1 MSQQFATAEDQI
13 LTTPPG
19 LDRQH
24 PVSGTDIIAM
34 AEEVGLDPRKLY
46 EAVIDLAREGLLTAT
61 CINLAAGIL
70 LKDLGLPRY
79 FFSYIRKQSLTQ
91 LLQAIATNLRVRDGG
106 VDLFGSVAHV
116 DFVFNF
122 GSQSQRVRIATE
134 ETRAAMEDLVAG
146 TISGHRREYYYSP
159 ETGYSTY
166 IIRPETVHDFS
177 VDAFTRSRFLF
188 SLAGDYS
195 ITPEP
200 TRKRYEKFL
209 TECEQSVVP
218 LIQAFNLPETGETR
232 LMFLSD
238 FETPQLPIF
247 RKIIGDHGYT
257 LLRAYWEPFHT
268 RTSVSSSICSLY
280 IRGELSRR
288 EEQILIDNLRDF
300 LAFSLSPVC
309 GLYLNGT
316 LTFQEMLFAGNAIDF
331 THMFIFNETEK
342 ATDREIFQS
351 LDTKDHM
358 DAFAKRIQWANKSTY
373 EARLIEQTVIKYP
386 DFLSFLFRLFSAR
399 FNPASP
405 KHLSDNELE
414 NAWETYNQRL
424 RSRFLDF
431 PVGYDIFCFMF
442 RIVSCTLKT
451 NFFLKAKRS
460 FSFRFDNRILDP
472 LVFSDPVFGVFF
484 VNGHYSRG
492 THLRAGDISR
502 GGLRLIRVSP
512 SNYEAELDNAV
523 LLNYA
528 LGPKAQRIKHKD
540 ICESGAKGVV
550 VPNPAYAGHAMESL
564 YDYTEGIMD
573 LILPNESIVDYYGR
587 QEMIFFGPD
596 EGTAPLMDAVAL
608 RARERG
614 YRHWRTLTTGK
625 TSGIPHDT
633 YGLLANGEAFA
644 LYGRGDQGVELQ
656 IDGATL
662 CTTSDMEEISRHI
675 GGQIILS
682 GMTTTSVMTA
692 FRTMI
697 DHYGRKEEDLHL
709 MITGGPDGDLGA
721 NQIQCYKGRI
731 CLILDGGSVLFDP
744 DGLDKN
750 ELQKLAFARHTAP
763 RLNSLAYPL
772 EKLGK
777 NGFLVPI
784 HAKNIQLPDGRMV
797 EDGTYFHRTFL
808 TDPKNRES
816 IEKAEIHAFIP
827 CGGFK
832 DTINQSNVRN
842 FLDNFRE
849 LKFIVEGANVFFD
862 DCSRRLIAETT
873 AIKQIKDTTANK
885 GGVFSSSIAEVLTA
899 FLFGDNYKEKLI
911 QDTTV
916 RWGLITNVMQ
926 LVTRYAEQETQMLIR
941 LHEADPTVPL
951 FDLSFQSSEAIFAL
965 QAFLESKI
973 DVLLADDTLVKGAF
987 HDYIPAILI
996 DQLGLANIAKILSDS
1011 DLQSYRN
1018 AILTKKLAAMAFYHY
1033 GSAWPQLMDTTNKKL
1048 LNALHK
1054 ILPSSSI

>member
-1 MSQQFATAEDQI
+1 MSQQFAIAEDQI
-13 LTTPPG
+13 LPDPPG
-19 LDRQH
+19 LGRQH

-34 AEEVGLDPRKLY
+34 AEEAGLDPRKLY
-46 EAVIDLAREGLLTAT
+46 EAVIDLSREGLLTAN

-79 FFSYIRKQSLTQ
+79 FFSHIRKQSLTQ
-91 LLQAIATNLRVRDGG
+91 LLQAIATNLRVKDGG

-116 DFVFNF
+116 DFVFNV
-122 GSQSQRVRIATE
+122 GSESQRVRIATE
-134 ETRAAMEDLVAG
+134 ETRATMEDLVAG
-146 TISGHRREYYYSP
+146 SITGHRREYYYSP

-177 VDAFTRSRFLF
+177 AAAFAGSRFLF

-209 TECEQSVVP
+209 MECEQSVAP
-218 LIQAFNLPETGETR
+218 LIQVFNLAATGETR
-232 LMFLSD
+232 LMFRSD
-238 FETPQLPIF
+238 FESPQLPIF

-257 LLRAYWEPFHT
+257 MIRAYWEPFHT
-268 RTSVSSSICSLY
+268 RTSVPSSICSIY

-288 EEQILIDNLRDF
+288 EEQILIDDLRDF

-316 LTFQEMLFAGNAIDF
+316 LTFQEMLFVGNAIDF
-331 THMFIFNETEK
+331 THMFIFNESEN
-342 ATDREIFQS
+342 ATDREILQS

-373 EARLIEQTVIKYP
+373 EARLIEQIVMKHP
-386 DFLSFLFRLFSAR
+386 DLLRLLFRLFCAR
-399 FNPASP
+399 FDPASP
-405 KHLSDNELE
+405 KRLGDKELE
-414 NAWETYNQRL
+414 IEWEKYNQRL
-424 RSRFLDF
+424 SSRFLDLA
-431 PVGYDIFCFMF
+431 VGYDIFRFMF
-442 RIVSCTLKT
+442 KIVSCTLKT

-492 THLRAGDISR
+492 THLRAGEISR

-550 VPNPAYAGHAMESL
+550 VPMPAYAGHALESL

-573 LILPNESIVDYYGR
+573 LIQPNDSIVDYYGR

-596 EGTAPLMDAVAL
+596 EGTAPLMDAVAM
-608 RARERG
+608 RAKERG

-633 YGLLANGEAFA
+633 YGLLDNGKTFA
-644 LYGRGDQGVELQ
+644 LYGRGERGVELQ
-656 IDGATL
+656 IDGGTI
-662 CTTSDMEEISRHI
+662 CTTPDMEEISGRI

-697 DHYGRKEEDLHL
+697 DHYGMREEDLNL
-709 MITGGPDGDLGA
+709 MMTGGPDGDLGA

-731 CLILDGGSVLFDP
+731 CLILDGGSILFDP
-744 DGLDKN
+744 DGLDKD
-750 ELQKLAFARHTAP
+750 ELQKIAFARHTAP
-763 RLNSLAYPL
+763 RLNTLAYPL

-777 NGFLVPI
+777 NGFLIPI
-784 HAKNIQLPDGRMV
+784 QAKNVHLPDGRLI
-797 EDGTYFHRTFL
+797 EEGTFFHRTFL
-808 TDPKNRES
+808 TDFKNREM
-816 IEKAEIHAFIP
+816 IEKAKIHAFIP

-842 FLDNFRE
+842 FVDNFRE

-873 AIKQIKDTTANK
+873 AVKQVKDTTANK

-899 FLFGDNYKEKLI
+899 FLFGDNYEEQLI
-911 QDTTV
+911 QNTTI

-926 LVTRYAEQETQMLIR
+926 LVKRYAKQEMQMLIR
-941 LHEADPTVPL
+941 LHEADPSVPL
-951 FDLSFQSSEAIFAL
+951 FDLSFRSSEAIFAL

-973 DVLLADDTLVKGAF
+973 DILLTDDVLINGAF
-987 HDYIPAILI
+987 QEYIPTILV
-996 DQLGLANIAKILSDS
+996 DQLGLADIRKILCDP
-1011 DLQSYRN
+1011 DLQTYRN

-1033 GSAWPQLMDTTNKKL
+1033 GSEWTQLMNATDKVL
-1048 LNALHK
+1048 LKALHN
-1054 ILPSSSI
+1054 ILPS